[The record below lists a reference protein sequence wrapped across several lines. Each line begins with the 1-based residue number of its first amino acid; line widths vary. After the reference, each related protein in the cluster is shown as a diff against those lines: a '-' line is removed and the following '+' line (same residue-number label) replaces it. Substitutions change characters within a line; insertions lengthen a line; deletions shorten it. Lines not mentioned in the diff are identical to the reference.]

1 MNESVTLRP
10 RFGKV
15 LAIAVWLIVVFSL
28 VTLVIEGNIEHL
40 LRFTWGL
47 LLIALGAWLL
57 FWRPAVT
64 ISTAGVDFINLLR
77 TRHITWPAIQRVD
90 TKYSLTL
97 YTTAGKF
104 SAWAAPAPSR
114 VSAARAS
121 KQDLRGLPESTYGAG
136 NSVALGDIPSSD
148 SGLAGYHVRRQ
159 WEALR
164 DAGHLDSGVV
174 EGSGV
179 TTTWHRFSA
188 IALGVLVIA
197 TALGLFA

>member
-15 LAIAVWLIVVFSL
+15 LAIAVWLIALFSL
-28 VTLVIEGNIEHL
+28 VTLVIEGNPDHL
-40 LRFTWGL
+40 LRYTWGL
-47 LLIALGAWLL
+47 LLIAFGAWLL
-57 FWRPAVT
+57 FWNPAVT
-64 ISTAGVDFINLLR
+64 ISASGVDFVNLLR
-77 TRHITWPAIQRVD
+77 TRHITWPAIQRID
-90 TKYSLTL
+90 TKYSLVL
-97 YTTAGKF
+97 YTAAGNF

-114 VSAARAS
+114 VAANRAS

-136 NSVALGDIPSSD
+136 NSVSLGDIPTSE

-174 EGSGV
+174 EGTGV
-179 TTTWHRFSA
+179 TTTWHVASA
-188 IALGVLVIA
+188 IVLGVLLVA
-197 TALGLFA
+197 TAIGVFA